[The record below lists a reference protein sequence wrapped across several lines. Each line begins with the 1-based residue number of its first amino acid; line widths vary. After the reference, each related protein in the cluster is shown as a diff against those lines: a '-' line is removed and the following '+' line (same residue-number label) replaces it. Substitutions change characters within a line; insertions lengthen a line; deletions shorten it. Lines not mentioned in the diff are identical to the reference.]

1 LSATKE
7 KRFITLTPGRGFF
20 VPGFDNTGGHKM
32 MSLHEL
38 MDAARGVSNMFLAHE
53 IAVDKV
59 ATLEHFFLCP
69 EK

>member
-1 LSATKE
+1 
-7 KRFITLTPGRGFF
+7 
-20 VPGFDNTGGHKM
+20 M

>member
-1 LSATKE
+1 ML
-7 KRFITLTPGRGFF
+7 TLGRGFF

-59 ATLEHFFLCP
+59 ATLEHFFSLSG
-69 EK
+69 KISLSVSLLQ